1 MEFSLFIVSLPE
13 TFTSSLIVKVKCP
26 LGLNKLLT
34 NHCKIGKQGG
44 GKKQSWTGIGLQ
56 FHWNLVFNVNTL
68 HSAVRAAVN
77 VS

>member
-44 GKKQSWTGIGLQ
+44 DKKPSPGIGLQ

-68 HSAVRAAVN
+68 HSAIRAAVN